1 MSVTYVW
8 KKFCDLT
15 LYELYE
21 ILKVRQEV
29 FVIEQ
34 QCFYLDLDD
43 KDQNS
48 MHLQGMYNKK
58 LVSYLR
64 VITEKDKVKIGRVIT
79 KEEMRGK
86 GIARAMMEYSLQKI
100 AQMFPQKTIELAA
113 QEHLQNFYRSFGF
126 TPISD
131 AYDEDGIM
139 HVDMRK
145 SQ

>member
-1 MSVTYVW
+1 ML

-43 KDQNS
+43 KDQES
-48 MHLQGMYNKK
+48 IHLQGIYNEK

-64 VITEKDKVKIGRVIT
+64 IIPEKDKVKIGRVIT
-79 KEEMRGK
+79 RKEMRGK
-86 GIARAMMEYSLQKI
+86 KIARAMMDHALQKI
-100 AQMFPQKTIELAA
+100 AQMFPEQTLELAA
-113 QEHLQNFYRSFGF
+113 QEHLQDFYSSFGF
-126 TPISD
+126 DAISD
-131 AYDEDGIM
+131 PYDEDGIM

-145 SQ
+145 NK